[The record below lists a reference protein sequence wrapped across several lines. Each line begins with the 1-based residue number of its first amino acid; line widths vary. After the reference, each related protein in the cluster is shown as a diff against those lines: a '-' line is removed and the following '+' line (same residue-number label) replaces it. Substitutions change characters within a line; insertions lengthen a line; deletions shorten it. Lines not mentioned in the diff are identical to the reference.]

1 MSIILYIVGAA
12 LGGLTLGIVSVQL
25 IQKRKSAGII
35 KKSENQAR
43 RIIKKAKEL
52 RSAHSKDRPQNHR
65 TRRSKTTLSARAGGG
80 FWS

>member
-12 LGGLTLGIVSVQL
+12 LGGLILGIVSVQV

-43 RIIKKAKEL
+43 RIIKKAHQESDRIKKEKML
-52 RSAHSKDRPQNHR
+52 QAKERFIELKSEHEKVIFQR
-65 TRRSKTTLSARAGGG
+65 
-80 FWS
+80 